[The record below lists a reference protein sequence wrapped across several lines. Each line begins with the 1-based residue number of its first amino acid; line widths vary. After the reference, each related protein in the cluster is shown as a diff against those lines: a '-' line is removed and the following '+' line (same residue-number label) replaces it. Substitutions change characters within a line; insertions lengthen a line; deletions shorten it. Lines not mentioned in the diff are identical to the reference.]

1 MKHTLYHIA
10 LLIIALLYS
19 NEHHGQELLTIQEAV
34 TIAMENNFDIKIAS
48 NSVAIS
54 EKNNSLA
61 NAGILPSINGTM
73 TNNNTVVDIVQTQAN
88 GDERKLDGARNSN
101 LSYGISLNWTIF
113 DGLRMFAR
121 HDQLKELEN
130 LSQTELKRT
139 ILTKVSSVFSV
150 YYDLVQQKQ
159 QLTALDST
167 IEISKQRLETAK
179 NRYTIG
185 KASKL
190 EVLNAEVDLNTDI
203 TSHLRQLEI
212 YNNTKVQLNELLARE
227 VTTDFDVYTIITVAQ
242 NLNLKNLQTL
252 AATQNPQLQSQLI
265 QKRIQELQLKQ
276 VKANRLPLVQVNT
289 GYNFSN
295 SKSPFGFATQS
306 ESQGYNYGFSASLPI
321 FNGFLQSKNEK
332 IASLEVEKSEL
343 EVAQLTQL
351 LQAQLASAYQTYLTN
366 LELITLEAKNET
378 IAKENLDITLEKF
391 RIGTITTIEFRA
403 AQLNYVNAKVRYSN
417 AQYLA
422 KLSEIA
428 LKELAGSLSLE

>member
-321 FNGFLQSKNEK
+321 FNGFLQNKNEK

-343 EVAQLTQL
+343 EVAQL
-351 LQAQLASAYQTYLTN
+351 
-366 LELITLEAKNET
+366 ITAFTKH
-378 IAKENLDITLEKF
+378 
-391 RIGTITTIEFRA
+391 
-403 AQLNYVNAKVRYSN
+403 S
-417 AQYLA
+417 
-422 KLSEIA
+422 
-428 LKELAGSLSLE
+428 

>member
-139 ILTKVSSVFSV
+139 
-150 YYDLVQQKQ
+150 
-159 QLTALDST
+159 
-167 IEISKQRLETAK
+167 
-179 NRYTIG
+179 
-185 KASKL
+185 
-190 EVLNAEVDLNTDI
+190 
-203 TSHLRQLEI
+203 
-212 YNNTKVQLNELLARE
+212 
-227 VTTDFDVYTIITVAQ
+227 
-242 NLNLKNLQTL
+242 TL
-252 AATQNPQLQSQLI
+252 
-265 QKRIQELQLKQ
+265 
-276 VKANRLPLVQVNT
+276 
-289 GYNFSN
+289 Y
-295 SKSPFGFATQS
+295 
-306 ESQGYNYGFSASLPI
+306 
-321 FNGFLQSKNEK
+321 QSK
-332 IASLEVEKSEL
+332 
-343 EVAQLTQL
+343 
-351 LQAQLASAYQTYLTN
+351 
-366 LELITLEAKNET
+366 
-378 IAKENLDITLEKF
+378 
-391 RIGTITTIEFRA
+391 
-403 AQLNYVNAKVRYSN
+403 
-417 AQYLA
+417 
-422 KLSEIA
+422 
-428 LKELAGSLSLE
+428 

>member
-190 EVLNAEVDLNTDI
+190 KVLNAEVDLNTDI

-321 FNGFLQSKNEK
+321 FNGFLQNKNEK

>member
-1 MKHTLYHIA
+1 M
-10 LLIIALLYS
+10 
-19 NEHHGQELLTIQEAV
+19 
-34 TIAMENNFDIKIAS
+34 
-48 NSVAIS
+48 
-54 EKNNSLA
+54 
-61 NAGILPSINGTM
+61 
-73 TNNNTVVDIVQTQAN
+73 
-88 GDERKLDGARNSN
+88 
-101 LSYGISLNWTIF
+101 
-113 DGLRMFAR
+113 
-121 HDQLKELEN
+121 
-130 LSQTELKRT
+130 
-139 ILTKVSSVFSV
+139 

-321 FNGFLQSKNEK
+321 FNGFLQNKNEK
-332 IASLEVEKSEL
+332 IASLEVEKVS
-343 EVAQLTQL
+343 
-351 LQAQLASAYQTYLTN
+351 
-366 LELITLEAKNET
+366 
-378 IAKENLDITLEKF
+378 
-391 RIGTITTIEFRA
+391 
-403 AQLNYVNAKVRYSN
+403 
-417 AQYLA
+417 
-422 KLSEIA
+422 
-428 LKELAGSLSLE
+428 

>member
-1 MKHTLYHIA
+1 
-10 LLIIALLYS
+10 
-19 NEHHGQELLTIQEAV
+19 
-34 TIAMENNFDIKIAS
+34 
-48 NSVAIS
+48 
-54 EKNNSLA
+54 
-61 NAGILPSINGTM
+61 M

-227 VTTDFDVYTIITVAQ
+227 VTTDFDVYTI
-242 NLNLKNLQTL
+242 
-252 AATQNPQLQSQLI
+252 
-265 QKRIQELQLKQ
+265 
-276 VKANRLPLVQVNT
+276 
-289 GYNFSN
+289 
-295 SKSPFGFATQS
+295 
-306 ESQGYNYGFSASLPI
+306 
-321 FNGFLQSKNEK
+321 
-332 IASLEVEKSEL
+332 
-343 EVAQLTQL
+343 
-351 LQAQLASAYQTYLTN
+351 
-366 LELITLEAKNET
+366 
-378 IAKENLDITLEKF
+378 
-391 RIGTITTIEFRA
+391 
-403 AQLNYVNAKVRYSN
+403 
-417 AQYLA
+417 
-422 KLSEIA
+422 
-428 LKELAGSLSLE
+428 

>member
-321 FNGFLQSKNEK
+321 FNGFLQNKNEK

-378 IAKENLDITLEKF
+378 IAKENLDITLENS
-391 RIGTITTIEFRA
+391 ESEPL
-403 AQLNYVNAKVRYSN
+403 QPLNLELLNSTMSMPKYA
-417 AQYLA
+417 
-422 KLSEIA
+422 IA
-428 LKELAGSLSLE
+428 MHNT